1 MLSKEGMK
9 GLPVGLYGISARI
22 AAESSGTEAE
32 YPYNGP
38 ENCVMR
44 CLAGSDAV
52 LVCDPAVV
60 GSAMSSVDFIERNG
74 YGKIPVEMHGAA
86 ASEKN

>member
-1 MLSKEGMK
+1 
-9 GLPVGLYGISARI
+9 
-22 AAESSGTEAE
+22 
-32 YPYNGP
+32 
-38 ENCVMR
+38 MR

>member
-1 MLSKEGMK
+1 MN
-9 GLPVGLYGISARI
+9 V
-22 AAESSGTEAE
+22 E

-52 LVCDPAVV
+52 LVCDPTVI
-60 GSAMSSVDFIERNG
+60 GSAMSSVEFIESNG
-74 YGKIPVEMHGAA
+74 YGKIPVDMHGAV
-86 ASEKN
+86 STETT